1 MIQIQEWIYQILRMI
16 KNSSAILIILIAG
29 LFWSFGPLVVR
40 YIDDAQLIP
49 WQYLF
54 FRGSIIFLVLNIYLF
69 LAEGLKF
76 TKNYNKI
83 GLSGLI
89 GGVSLGIANISFI
102 LSITTTTAAVTMM
115 MLATQPFVAA
125 ILAYVFLKEKISMTT
140 FIAIV
145 VAAGGI
151 IFMSLDSKGEG
162 SLFGLINGLLS
173 SLGFAGFT
181 VSLRWRRET
190 PKFTTVAIAGIF
202 CAAVAILVLIFND
215 DNIFISIKNSS
226 LSALHGFLV
235 CSGLILFS
243 IKSKDLPATDL
254 TLLSLTEVLG
264 GIFWVWLPLFG
275 INEVPTANTL
285 IGGGIITTAIIFYA
299 FNTKQPLSSRYVW
312 VKKK

>member
-1 MIQIQEWIYQILRMI
+1 MI
-16 KNSSAILIILIAG
+16 KNSQAIIIVLIAG

-40 YIDDAQLIP
+40 YIDDAHLIP

-54 FRGSIIFLVLNIYLF
+54 FRGSVIFLVLNIYLF

-76 TKNYNKI
+76 TKNYYKI

-125 ILAYVFLKEKISMTT
+125 ILAYIFLKEKISKTT
-140 FIAIV
+140 LIAII

-181 VSLRWRRET
+181 VSLRWRKQT
-190 PKFTTVAIAGIF
+190 PKFTTVSIAGIF
-202 CAAVAILVLIFND
+202 CAVVAVLVLIFYD
-215 DNIFISIKNSS
+215 SNIFISVKNSS

-235 CSGLILFS
+235 CTGLILYS
-243 IKSKDLPATDL
+243 SKSRYLPATDL

-264 GIFWVWLPLFG
+264 GIFWVWLPIFG
-275 INEVPTANTL
+275 INEVPSINTL
-285 IGGGIITTAIIFYA
+285 IGGGIITSAIIFYGLNA
-299 FNTKQPLSSRYVW
+299 KRVLLSRYV
-312 VKKK
+312 

>member
-1 MIQIQEWIYQILRMI
+1 MI
-16 KNSSAILIILIAG
+16 KNSSAILIVLIAG

-54 FRGSIIFLVLNIYLF
+54 FRGSVIFLVLNTYLF

-76 TKNYNKI
+76 TKNYYKI

-125 ILAYVFLKEKISMTT
+125 ILAYIFLKEKISMTT

-181 VSLRWRRET
+181 VSLRWRKKT

-215 DNIFISIKNSS
+215 NSIFISVKNSS

-264 GIFWVWLPLFG
+264 GIFWVWLPIFG
-275 INEVPTANTL
+275 INEVPSANTL
-285 IGGGIITTAIIFYA
+285 IGGGIITAAIIFYA
-299 FNTKQPLSSRYVW
+299 FNTKRPLSSRYVW
-312 VKKK
+312 VKK

>member
-1 MIQIQEWIYQILRMI
+1 MI
-16 KNSSAILIILIAG
+16 KNSSAILIVLIAG

-54 FRGSIIFLVLNIYLF
+54 FRGSVIFLVLNIYLF

-125 ILAYVFLKEKISMTT
+125 ILAYIFLKEKISMTT

-181 VSLRWRRET
+181 VSLRWRRKT

-215 DNIFISIKNSS
+215 DNIFISVKNSS

-264 GIFWVWLPLFG
+264 GIFWVWLPIFG

-299 FNTKQPLSSRYVW
+299 FNTKQPLLSRYVW

>member
-1 MIQIQEWIYQILRMI
+1 MI
-16 KNSSAILIILIAG
+16 KNSSAIIIVLIAG
-29 LFWSFGPLVVR
+29 IFWSFGPLVVR
-40 YIDDAQLIP
+40 HIDNAQLIP

-54 FRGSIIFLVLNIYLF
+54 FRGSVIFLVINIYLF
-69 LAEGLKF
+69 LAEGQKF
-76 TKNYNKI
+76 IKNYNKI

-89 GGVSLGIANISFI
+89 GGISLGIANISFI

-125 ILAYVFLKEKISMTT
+125 ILAYIFLNEKISKTT
-140 FIAIV
+140 LIAIT

-151 IFMSLDSKGEG
+151 IFMSLDNKGEG
-162 SLFGLINGLLS
+162 SLFGLANGLLS

-181 VSLRWRRET
+181 VSLRWRKKT

-202 CAAVAILVLIFND
+202 CAVIAVLVLLFND
-215 DNIFISIKNSS
+215 SNILISVKNSS

-235 CSGLILFS
+235 CTGLILFS
-243 IKSKDLPATDL
+243 IKSRYLPATEL

-285 IGGGIITTAIIFYA
+285 IGGGVITSAIIFYA
-299 FNTKQPLSSRYVW
+299 FNTRRLLLSRYI
-312 VKKK
+312 

>member
-1 MIQIQEWIYQILRMI
+1 MI
-16 KNSSAILIILIAG
+16 KNSSAILIVLIAG
-29 LFWSFGPLVVR
+29 IFWSFGPLVVR
-40 YIDDAQLIP
+40 HIDNAQLIP

-54 FRGSIIFLVLNIYLF
+54 FRGSVIFLVLNIYLF
-69 LAEGLKF
+69 LAEGQKF
-76 TKNYNKI
+76 IGNYSKI

-125 ILAYVFLKEKISMTT
+125 ILAYIFLKEKISKTT
-140 FIAIV
+140 LIAIT
-145 VAAGGI
+145 VAAAGI

-162 SLFGLINGLLS
+162 TLFGLINGLLS

-181 VSLRWRRET
+181 VSLRWRKNT

-202 CAAVAILVLIFND
+202 CSAVAILVLLFND
-215 DNIFISIKNSS
+215 SSILISLKNSS

-235 CSGLILFS
+235 CRGLILFS
-243 IKSKDLPATDL
+243 MKSRFLPATDL

-264 GIFWVWLPLFG
+264 GIFWVWLPWFG
-275 INEVPTANTL
+275 INEVPSVNTL
-285 IGGGIITTAIIFYA
+285 IGGAIIIFAIIFYG
-299 FNTKQPLSSRYVW
+299 FNTRRVLQSRYV
-312 VKKK
+312 

>member
-1 MIQIQEWIYQILRMI
+1 MI
-16 KNSSAILIILIAG
+16 KNSSAILIVLIAG
-29 LFWSFGPLVVR
+29 IFWSFGPLVVR
-40 YIDDAQLIP
+40 HIDNSQLIP

-54 FRGSIIFLVLNIYLF
+54 FRGSVIFLVLNIYLF
-69 LAEGLKF
+69 LAEGQKF
-76 TKNYNKI
+76 MGNYSRI

-125 ILAYVFLKEKISMTT
+125 ILAYIFLKEKISKTT
-140 FIAIV
+140 FIAIT
-145 VAAGGI
+145 VAAAGI

-162 SLFGLINGLLS
+162 TLFGLINGLLS

-181 VSLRWRRET
+181 VSLRWRKNT

-202 CAAVAILVLIFND
+202 CSAVAILVLLFND
-215 DNIFISIKNSS
+215 NNILISLKNSS

-235 CSGLILFS
+235 CTGLILFS
-243 IKSKDLPATDL
+243 MKSRYLPATDL

-264 GIFWVWLPLFG
+264 GIFWVWLPWFG
-275 INEVPTANTL
+275 INEVPSVNTL
-285 IGGGIITTAIIFYA
+285 IGGAIIISAIIFYGY
-299 FNTKQPLSSRYVW
+299 NTKRVLQSRYV
-312 VKKK
+312 

>member
-1 MIQIQEWIYQILRMI
+1 MI
-16 KNSSAILIILIAG
+16 KNSSAILIVLIAG
-29 LFWSFGPLVVR
+29 VFWSFGPLVVR
-40 YIDDAQLIP
+40 HIDNAQLIP

-54 FRGSIIFLVLNIYLF
+54 FRGSVIFLVLNIYLF
-69 LAEGLKF
+69 LAEGQKF
-76 TKNYNKI
+76 IGNYSRI

-125 ILAYVFLKEKISMTT
+125 ILAYIFLKEKISKTT
-140 FIAIV
+140 LIAIT
-145 VAAGGI
+145 VAAAGI

-162 SLFGLINGLLS
+162 TLFGLINGLLS

-181 VSLRWRRET
+181 VSLRWRKNT

-202 CAAVAILVLIFND
+202 CSAVAILVLLFND
-215 DNIFISIKNSS
+215 SNILISLKNSS

-243 IKSKDLPATDL
+243 MKSRYLPATDL

-264 GIFWVWLPLFG
+264 GIFWVWLPWFG
-275 INEVPTANTL
+275 INEVPSVNTL
-285 IGGGIITTAIIFYA
+285 IGGAIIIFAIIFYG
-299 FNTKQPLSSRYVW
+299 FNAKRVLQSRYV
-312 VKKK
+312 

>member
-1 MIQIQEWIYQILRMI
+1 MI
-16 KNSSAILIILIAG
+16 KNSSAILIVLIAG
-29 LFWSFGPLVVR
+29 IFWSFGPLVVR
-40 YIDDAQLIP
+40 HIDNAQLIP

-54 FRGSIIFLVLNIYLF
+54 FRGSVIFLVLNIYLF
-69 LAEGLKF
+69 LAEGQKF
-76 TKNYNKI
+76 IGNYSRI

-125 ILAYVFLKEKISMTT
+125 ILAYIFLKEKISKTT
-140 FIAIV
+140 LVAIT
-145 VAAGGI
+145 VAAAGI

-162 SLFGLINGLLS
+162 TLFGLINGLLS

-181 VSLRWRRET
+181 VSLRWRKNT

-202 CAAVAILVLIFND
+202 CSAVAILVLFFND
-215 DNIFISIKNSS
+215 STILISLKNSS

-235 CSGLILFS
+235 CTGLILFS
-243 IKSKDLPATDL
+243 MKSKYLPATDL

-264 GIFWVWLPLFG
+264 GIFWVWLPWFG
-275 INEVPTANTL
+275 INEVPSVNTL
-285 IGGGIITTAIIFYA
+285 IGGAIIISAIIFYGY
-299 FNTKQPLSSRYVW
+299 NTKRVLQSTYV
-312 VKKK
+312 

>member
-1 MIQIQEWIYQILRMI
+1 MI
-16 KNSSAILIILIAG
+16 KNSSAILIVLIAG

-54 FRGSIIFLVLNIYLF
+54 FRGSVIFLVLNIYLF

-125 ILAYVFLKEKISMTT
+125 ILAYIFLKEKISMTT

-181 VSLRWRRET
+181 VSLRWRRKT

-215 DNIFISIKNSS
+215 DNIFISVKNSS

-264 GIFWVWLPLFG
+264 GIFWVWLPIFG

>member
-1 MIQIQEWIYQILRMI
+1 MI
-16 KNSSAILIILIAG
+16 KNSSAILIVLIAG

-54 FRGSIIFLVLNIYLF
+54 FRGSVIFLVLNIYLF
-69 LAEGLKF
+69 LVEGLKF

-125 ILAYVFLKEKISMTT
+125 ILAYIFLREKISRTT
-140 FIAIV
+140 LISIII
-145 VAAGGI
+145 AAGGI

-181 VSLRWRRET
+181 VSLRWRKKT

-215 DNIFISIKNSS
+215 NNIFISVKNSS

-264 GIFWVWLPLFG
+264 GIFWVWLPIFG
-275 INEVPTANTL
+275 INEVPTVKTL
-285 IGGGIITTAIIFYA
+285 IGGGIITSAIIFYA
-299 FNTKQPLSSRYVW
+299 FNARRPLSSRYVW
-312 VKKK
+312 VKK

>member
-1 MIQIQEWIYQILRMI
+1 MI
-16 KNSSAILIILIAG
+16 KNSSAIVIVLIAG
-29 LFWSFGPLVVR
+29 IFWSFGPLVVR
-40 YIDDAQLIP
+40 HIDNAQLIP

-54 FRGSIIFLVLNIYLF
+54 FRGSVIFLVLNIYLF
-69 LAEGLKF
+69 LAEGQKF
-76 TKNYNKI
+76 IGNYSRI

-125 ILAYVFLKEKISMTT
+125 ILAYIFLKEKISKTT
-140 FIAIV
+140 LIAIT
-145 VAAGGI
+145 VAAAGI

-162 SLFGLINGLLS
+162 TLFGLINGLLS

-181 VSLRWRRET
+181 VSLRWRKNT

-202 CAAVAILVLIFND
+202 CSAVAILVLLFND
-215 DNIFISIKNSS
+215 SNILISLKNSS

-235 CSGLILFS
+235 CTGLILFS
-243 IKSKDLPATDL
+243 MKSRYLPATDL

-264 GIFWVWLPLFG
+264 GIFWVWLPWFG
-275 INEVPTANTL
+275 INEIPSTNTL
-285 IGGGIITTAIIFYA
+285 IGGAIIISAIIFYG
-299 FNTKQPLSSRYVW
+299 FNTKRVLQSRYV
-312 VKKK
+312 

>member
-1 MIQIQEWIYQILRMI
+1 MI
-16 KNSSAILIILIAG
+16 KNSSAILIVLIAG
-29 LFWSFGPLVVR
+29 IFWSFGPLVVR
-40 YIDDAQLIP
+40 HIDNAQLIP

-54 FRGSIIFLVLNIYLF
+54 FRGSVIFLVLNIYLF
-69 LAEGLKF
+69 LAEGQKF
-76 TKNYNKI
+76 IDNYNKI

-125 ILAYVFLKEKISMTT
+125 ILAYIFLKEKISKTT
-140 FIAIV
+140 LIAIT
-145 VAAGGI
+145 VAAAGI

-162 SLFGLINGLLS
+162 TLFGLINGLLS

-181 VSLRWRRET
+181 VSLRWRKKT

-202 CAAVAILVLIFND
+202 CSAVAILVLLFND
-215 DNIFISIKNSS
+215 SNIFISLKNSS

-235 CSGLILFS
+235 CTGLILFS
-243 IKSKDLPATDL
+243 MKSRYLPATDL

-264 GIFWVWLPLFG
+264 GIFWVWLPWFG
-275 INEVPTANTL
+275 INEVPSANTL
-285 IGGGIITTAIIFYA
+285 IGGAIIIAAIVFYA
-299 FNTKQPLSSRYVW
+299 FNAKRVLQSRYV
-312 VKKK
+312 

>member
-1 MIQIQEWIYQILRMI
+1 MI
-16 KNSSAILIILIAG
+16 KNSSAILVVLIAG

-40 YIDDAQLIP
+40 YIDDAHLIP

-54 FRGSIIFLVLNIYLF
+54 FRGSVIFLVLNIYLF
-69 LAEGLKF
+69 LAEGYKF

-83 GLSGLI
+83 GLSGVI

-125 ILAYVFLKEKISMTT
+125 ILAYVFLKEKISKTT
-140 FIAIV
+140 LIAII

-162 SLFGLINGLLS
+162 SLFGLFNGLLS

-181 VSLRWRRET
+181 VSLRWRKKT

-202 CAAVAILVLIFND
+202 CAAVAILVLKFYD
-215 DNIFISIKNSS
+215 SNILISVKNSS

-243 IKSKDLPATDL
+243 MKSRYLPATDL

-264 GIFWVWLPLFG
+264 GIFWVWLPIFG
-275 INEVPTANTL
+275 INEVPTINTL
-285 IGGGIITTAIIFYA
+285 IGGGIITAAIIFYA
-299 FNTKQPLSSRYVW
+299 FNTKRPLSSRYIW
-312 VKKK
+312 AKN

>member
-1 MIQIQEWIYQILRMI
+1 MI
-16 KNSSAILIILIAG
+16 KNSSAILIVLIAG

-54 FRGSIIFLVLNIYLF
+54 FRGSVIFLVLNIYLF
-69 LAEGLKF
+69 LAEGFKF
-76 TKNYNKI
+76 TKNYYKI

-125 ILAYVFLKEKISMTT
+125 ILAYIFLREKISKTT
-140 FIAIV
+140 LISIII
-145 VAAGGI
+145 AAGGI

-181 VSLRWRRET
+181 VSLRWRKKT

-215 DNIFISIKNSS
+215 DNIFISVKNSS
-226 LSALHGFLV
+226 LSTLHGFLV

-264 GIFWVWLPLFG
+264 GIFWVWLPIFG
-275 INEVPTANTL
+275 INEVPTVKTL
-285 IGGGIITTAIIFYA
+285 IGGGIITSAIIFYA
-299 FNTKQPLSSRYVW
+299 FNAKRPLSSRYVW
-312 VKKK
+312 VKK

>member
-1 MIQIQEWIYQILRMI
+1 MSKDRAA
-16 KNSSAILIILIAG
+16 SAILIVLIAG

-40 YIDDAQLIP
+40 NIDNAQLIP

-54 FRGSIIFLVLNIYLF
+54 FRGSVIFLVLNIYLF
-69 LAEGLKF
+69 LAEGIKF
-76 TKNYNKI
+76 TDNYNRI

-89 GGVSLGIANISFI
+89 GGISLGIANISFI
-102 LSITTTTAAVTMM
+102 LSITSTTAAITMM

-125 ILAYVFLKEKISMTT
+125 ILAYVFLKEKISKTT
-140 FIAIV
+140 VIAIT

-151 IFMSLDSKGEG
+151 IFMSFDSKIEG
-162 SLFGLINGLLS
+162 TLFGLLNGLLS

-181 VSLRWRRET
+181 VSLRWRKKT

-202 CAAVAILVLIFND
+202 CSIVAILVLLFNESS
-215 DNIFISIKNSS
+215 ILISLKNSS

-235 CSGLILFS
+235 CSGLILYS
-243 IKSKDLPATDL
+243 SRSRYLPATDL

-275 INEVPTANTL
+275 INEIPSTNSL
-285 IGGGIITTAIIFYA
+285 IGGVIITFAIIFYGL
-299 FNTKQPLSSRYVW
+299 NTKNFMFRYA
-312 VKKK
+312 K

>member
-1 MIQIQEWIYQILRMI
+1 MI
-16 KNSSAILIILIAG
+16 KNSSAILIVLIAG

-54 FRGSIIFLVLNIYLF
+54 FRGSVIFLVLNIYLF
-69 LAEGLKF
+69 LVEGLKF

-125 ILAYVFLKEKISMTT
+125 ILAYIFLREKISRTT
-140 FIAIV
+140 LISIII
-145 VAAGGI
+145 AAGGI

-181 VSLRWRRET
+181 VSLRWRKKT

-215 DNIFISIKNSS
+215 NNIFISVKNSS

-264 GIFWVWLPLFG
+264 GIFWVWLPIFG
-275 INEVPTANTL
+275 INEVPTVKTL
-285 IGGGIITTAIIFYA
+285 IGGGIITSAIIFYA
-299 FNTKQPLSSRYVW
+299 FNARRPLLSRYVW
-312 VKKK
+312 VKK

>member
-1 MIQIQEWIYQILRMI
+1 MSRD
-16 KNSSAILIILIAG
+16 KTNSAVFVVLVAG

-40 YIDDAQLIP
+40 NIDNAELIP

-54 FRGSIIFLVLNIYLF
+54 FRGSVIFLVLNIYLF
-69 LAEGLKF
+69 LAEGQKF
-76 TKNYNKI
+76 IGNYSRI

-125 ILAYVFLKEKISMTT
+125 ILAYIFLKEKISKTT
-140 FIAIV
+140 FVAIT
-145 VAAGGI
+145 VAAAGI

-162 SLFGLINGLLS
+162 TLFGLINGLLS

-181 VSLRWRRET
+181 VSLRWRKNT

-202 CAAVAILVLIFND
+202 CAAVAILVLLFND
-215 DNIFISIKNSS
+215 SNISISLKNSS

-235 CSGLILFS
+235 CTGLILFS
-243 IKSKDLPATDL
+243 MKSRYLPATDL

-264 GIFWVWLPLFG
+264 GIFWVWLPWFG
-275 INEVPTANTL
+275 INEVPSVNTL
-285 IGGGIITTAIIFYA
+285 IGGAIIISAIIFYGY
-299 FNTKQPLSSRYVW
+299 NTKRVLQSRYV
-312 VKKK
+312 